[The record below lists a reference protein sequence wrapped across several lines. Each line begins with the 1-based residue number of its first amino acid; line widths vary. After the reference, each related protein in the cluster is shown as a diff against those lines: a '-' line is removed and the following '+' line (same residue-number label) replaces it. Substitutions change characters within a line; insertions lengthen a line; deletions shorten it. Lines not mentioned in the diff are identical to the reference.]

1 VRKLICLIVLIGF
14 LSTTALAE
22 ENTVWKS
29 SNFDGTI
36 QINKNFRYVGSKDK
50 SNKHID
56 RKYFVYDA
64 GNGTIFYV
72 LEIKLKGSRT
82 WAADYDPVLGRAQNP
97 TDPLLIAHQ
106 PNDYAVWK
114 DMSKDTY
121 KTLKSMEVE
130 LSKCRIITQRAEI
143 SPSRKSGFWATLITP
158 STCKNSQA
166 EIDDALDTYNKL
178 LKVNS

>member
-1 VRKLICLIVLIGF
+1 MFIGF

-22 ENTVWKS
+22 KDTVWKS
-29 SNFDGTI
+29 SDFDGTI
-36 QINKNFRYVGSKDK
+36 QIDKTFRYVGSKDK
-50 SNKHID
+50 SNKYIE
-56 RKYFVYDA
+56 RKYYVYDA

-121 KTLKSMEVE
+121 RTLKSMKVK
-130 LSKCRIITQRAEI
+130 LPKCRIITQRAEI

-166 EIDDALDTYNKL
+166 EIDEALNTYNKL
-178 LKVNS
+178 MKVNY